1 MEGLKLQQQLDLK
14 VLIPRTDI
22 ADKVRE
28 MGEKISAD
36 YQGQEVLL
44 IVVLRGAA
52 LFAAD
57 LCRHI
62 TADVVLDFIAVS
74 SYGSSTSTSGV
85 VRFLKDLDEVVENR
99 HVLIVED
106 IIDTGLTLNYLLENL
121 RSRNPRTIKTC
132 TLLDKPS
139 RRRVDIRPDYLG
151 FTIDDLF
158 VVGYGLDFD
167 QHYRNLPDICV
178 HEE

>member
-1 MEGLKLQQQLDLK
+1 MQQLDLR
-14 VLIPRTDI
+14 VLIPRQDI
-22 ADKVRE
+22 AAKVQE
-28 MGEKISAD
+28 MGEAVSRD
-36 YQGQEVLL
+36 YSGQEVLL
-44 IVVLRGAA
+44 VVVLRGAA

-62 TADVVLDFIAVS
+62 SADVMLDFIAVS

-85 VRFLKDLDEVVENR
+85 VRFLKDLDESVEGR

-106 IIDTGLTLNYLLENL
+106 IVDTGLTLTYLIENL
-121 RSRNPRTIKTC
+121 KSRHPLSLRTC

-139 RRRVDIRPDYLG
+139 RRRVSIRPDYVR

-158 VVGYGLDFD
+158 VVGYGLDWN
-167 QHYRNLPDICV
+167 QRYRHLPDICI
-178 HEE
+178 HQEE

>member
-1 MEGLKLQQQLDLK
+1 
-14 VLIPRTDI
+14 
-22 ADKVRE
+22 
-28 MGEKISAD
+28 MGEMISLD
-36 YQGQEVLL
+36 YRGQEVLL
-44 IVVLRGAA
+44 VIVLRGAA

-85 VRFLKDLDEVVENR
+85 VRFLKDLDESVEGR

-106 IIDTGLTLNYLLENL
+106 IVDTGLTLAYLSENL
-121 RSRNPRTIKTC
+121 RSRNPQSLKTC
-132 TLLDKPS
+132 ALLDKPS
-139 RRRVDIRPDYLG
+139 RRRVDIRPDYTG

-167 QHYRNLPDICV
+167 QRYRHLPDICL
-178 HEE
+178 HQER

>member
-1 MEGLKLQQQLDLK
+1 MPELDLR
-14 VLIPRTDI
+14 VLIPRQDI
-22 ADKVRE
+22 AAKVQE
-28 MGEKISAD
+28 MGEMISLD
-36 YQGQEVLL
+36 YRGQEVLL
-44 IVVLRGAA
+44 VIVLRGAA

-85 VRFLKDLDEVVENR
+85 VRFLKDLDESVEGR

-106 IIDTGLTLNYLLENL
+106 IVDTGLTLAYLSENL
-121 RSRNPRTIKTC
+121 RSRNPQSLKTC
-132 TLLDKPS
+132 ALLDKPS
-139 RRRVDIRPDYLG
+139 RRRVDIRPDYTG

-167 QHYRNLPDICV
+167 QRYRHLPDICL
-178 HEE
+178 HQER

>member
-1 MEGLKLQQQLDLK
+1 MQQLDLK
-14 VLIPRTDI
+14 VLIPRADI
-22 ADKVRE
+22 AAKVRE

-36 YQGQEVLL
+36 YKGQEVLMV
-44 IVVLRGAA
+44 VVLRGAA

-62 TADVVLDFIAVS
+62 TTDVVLDFIAVS
-74 SYGSSTSTSGV
+74 SYGASTSTSGV
-85 VRFLKDLDEVVENR
+85 VRFLKDLDEAVEDR

-139 RRRVDIRPDYLG
+139 RRRVDIRPDYSG

-167 QHYRNLPDICV
+167 QRYRNLPDICV